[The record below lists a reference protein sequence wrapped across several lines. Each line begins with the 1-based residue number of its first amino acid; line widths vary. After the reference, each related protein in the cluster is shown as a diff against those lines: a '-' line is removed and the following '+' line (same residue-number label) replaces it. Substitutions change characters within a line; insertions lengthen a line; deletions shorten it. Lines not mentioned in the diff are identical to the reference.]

1 MVLSE
6 DGAGSKVRS
15 RDGNLADFFEPT
27 ANGVART
34 PEGARKTSEARALLV
49 SVQDLLTSLWRI
61 GVRAG
66 ILAALPAAIMAEV
79 LLFAIWSFAV
89 LDDVFAF
96 AVIAGDDLSNHSSIL
111 SFGLEPLPVLSRV
124 PGHGALGSECRLTKH
139 QQQRLVE
146 RAAQG
151 ELRTYEEARRWVKE
165 AWGVE
170 YRYKGIYAVLSRLG
184 VSPKVPRPTAEKG
197 DPKARKAWKKGGS

>member
-111 SFGLEPLPVLSRV
+111 SFGLEPLPGEVSPQGV
-124 PGHGALGSECRLTKH
+124 
-139 QQQRLVE
+139 QRLLNTPKWDADLLVRE
-146 RAAQG
+146 D
-151 ELRTYEEARRWVKE
+151 LRETM
-165 AWGVE
+165 
-170 YRYKGIYAVLSRLG
+170 S
-184 VSPKVPRPTAEKG
+184 
-197 DPKARKAWKKGGS
+197 